1 MEPAAGLRELVFMS
15 NLAAQ
20 ETTGDT
26 ASSMSVERVAH
37 RLRGSAVY
45 DSVALALVE
54 APVTPLQVVND
65 LEEEWEVSGYLLL
78 GLPLTEDRD
87 VLDVEVILDASHQPL
102 PGEELSP
109 EATSVLEELL
119 AEATRFA
126 ARHHRCVLQTWL
138 LHSPAEEPG
147 SGPFTEVLR
156 ADGYSL
162 GLAEAQGYVEV
173 TPEVVESELR
183 FTEVTDLDFPAALVD
198 DVITLRQ
205 LAAAD
210 IPHGSLQATDI
221 EWTPQRLLDARS
233 RLIDTQRRSLVV
245 VAHDGEGVV
254 GLTEV
259 LHHAGSEDSVLEQD
273 LTVVVPRARGRGVA
287 ADLKRTLLNAIPN
300 TFPAARRVYTSCAV
314 DNAAM
319 IAVNELLRWTI
330 ISGSSGWERRL

>member
-45 DSVALALVE
+45 DSVALALVD

-147 SGPFTEVLR
+147 SGPFAEVLQ

-173 TPEVVESELR
+173 TPRVVESELR

-198 DVITLRQ
+198 DVVTLRQ

-221 EWTPQRLLDARS
+221 EWTPQRLLDARA
-233 RLIDTQRRSLVV
+233 RVTDTQRRSLVV

-287 ADLKRTLLNAIPN
+287 ADLKQTLLNAIPN

-319 IAVNELLRWTI
+319 IAVNESLRWTI